1 MFRLFQKKTTTSTS
15 TLDDRMLGKEDILDT
30 YLLYM
35 KQRGNSR
42 SVLRGRLEALLQ
54 AYNPQCGKNLTGSFP
69 LGIYIDEHCSDE
81 KLQEIQEITGFKL
94 GEDPHDPFASV
105 YRHRRDMFQALLMY
119 RVKIEEIHNAYEG
132 ILECSSGFMNGAI
145 HVKNLNKEIMATV
158 AEKVDRVLF
167 LLLGDK
173 YDEKVSLVDLKKNF
187 GYPSISD
194 EELRE
199 MIIDEMPD

>member
-1 MFRLFQKKTTTSTS
+1 MFRLFNKDTS
-15 TLDDRMLGKEDILDT
+15 DDRMLGKEDILDT

-42 SVLRGRLEALLQ
+42 SFLRERLQALLR
-54 AYNPQCGKNLTGSFP
+54 AYNPQCGMNLLGYFP
-69 LGIYIDEHCSDE
+69 LGICIDEKCSDE

-94 GEDPHDPFASV
+94 GEDPHDPFADV
-105 YRHRRDMFQALLMY
+105 YRHRRDMFHALLMY
-119 RVKIEEIHNAYEG
+119 RVTIEGIHNAYEG
-132 ILECSSGFMNGAI
+132 IFECSSGFMNGAI
-145 HVKNLNKEIMATV
+145 HAKNLNKEIMAMV

-173 YDEKVSLVDLKKNF
+173 YDQQVSLVDLKKNY
-187 GYPSISD
+187 GYPQISD
-194 EELRE
+194 EQLRE

>member
-1 MFRLFQKKTTTSTS
+1 MFGLFKKKTATSTS
-15 TLDDRMLGKEDILDT
+15 PTDDRMLGKEDILET

-35 KQRGNSR
+35 KQHGNSR

-54 AYNPQCGKNLTGSFP
+54 AYNPQCGKNLAGNFP
-69 LGIYIDEHCSDE
+69 LEIYIDENCSDE
-81 KLQEIQEITGFKL
+81 KLQQIQEITGFDL
-94 GEDPHDPFASV
+94 GETPHDPFAGV
-105 YRHRRDMFQALLMY
+105 YRQRRDMFHALLMY

-132 ILECSSGFMNGAI
+132 IFECPSGFMNGAI
-145 HVKNLNKEIMATV
+145 HAKNLNKEIMAMV
-158 AEKVDRVLF
+158 AEKVDSVLF

-194 EELRE
+194 EQLRE
-199 MIIDEMPD
+199 MIFDEMPD

>member
-1 MFRLFQKKTTTSTS
+1 MFGLFQKKTTTSTI
-15 TLDDRMLGKEDILDT
+15 DDRMLGKEDILDT
-30 YLLYM
+30 YLQYM

-54 AYNPQCGKNLTGSFP
+54 AYNPQCGKNLTGNFP
-69 LGIYIDEHCSDE
+69 LGIYIDENCSDE
-81 KLQEIQEITGFKL
+81 KLQQIQEITGFDL
-94 GEDPHDPFASV
+94 RESPHDPFADV
-105 YRHRRDMFQALLMY
+105 YRQRRDMFHALLMY
-119 RVKIEEIHNAYEG
+119 RVKVAEIHNAYEG
-132 ILECSSGFMNGAI
+132 IFECTSGFMNGAI
-145 HVKNLNKEIMATV
+145 HAKNLNKDIMVMV

-173 YDEKVSLVDLKKNF
+173 YDEKVSLADLTKNY
-187 GYPSISD
+187 GYPSVTD

>member
-1 MFRLFQKKTTTSTS
+1 MFRLFNKDTS
-15 TLDDRMLGKEDILDT
+15 DDRMLGKEDILDT

-42 SVLRGRLEALLQ
+42 SFLRERLQALLR
-54 AYNPQCGKNLTGSFP
+54 AYNPQCGMNILGNFP
-69 LGIYIDEHCSDE
+69 IGIYIDENCSNE

-105 YRHRRDMFQALLMY
+105 YRHRRDMFHALLMY
-119 RVKIEEIHNAYEG
+119 RVTMEGIHNAYEG
-132 ILECSSGFMNGAI
+132 IFECSSGFMNGAI
-145 HVKNLNKEIMATV
+145 HAKNLNKEIMAMV

-173 YDEKVSLVDLKKNF
+173 YDQQVSLVDLKKNY
-187 GYPSISD
+187 GYPQISD
-194 EELRE
+194 EQLRE

>member
-1 MFRLFQKKTTTSTS
+1 MFRLFNKQTS
-15 TLDDRMLGKEDILDT
+15 DDRMLGKEDILDT
-30 YLLYM
+30 FLLYM

-42 SVLRGRLEALLQ
+42 SVLRRRLEALLQ

>member
-1 MFRLFQKKTTTSTS
+1 MFRLFNKQTS
-15 TLDDRMLGKEDILDT
+15 DDRMQGKEDILDT

-42 SVLRGRLEALLQ
+42 SVLKGRLEALLR
-54 AYNPQCGKNLTGSFP
+54 AYNTKGGKNPSQDFP
-69 LGIYIDEHCSDE
+69 LGVLIDENCSDE
-81 KLQEIQEITGFKL
+81 KVKQIQEITGFEL
-94 GEDPHDPFASV
+94 AEDPRYPFSSV
-105 YRHRRDMFQALLMY
+105 YEQRRDMFHALLMY

-132 ILECSSGFMNGAI
+132 ILECTTGFMNGAI
-145 HVKNLNKEIMATV
+145 HAKNLNKEIITLV

-173 YDEKVSLVDLKKNF
+173 YDATVSLADLKKNY
-187 GYPSISD
+187 GYPQISD
-194 EELRE
+194 EQLRE

>member
-1 MFRLFQKKTTTSTS
+1 MFRLFNKETS
-15 TLDDRMLGKEDILDT
+15 DDRMLGKEDILDT

-35 KQRGNSR
+35 KQCGNSR

-54 AYNPQCGKNLTGSFP
+54 AYNPQRGKNLTADFP
-69 LGIYIDEHCSDE
+69 LGIYIDEHCSNE

-105 YRHRRDMFQALLMY
+105 YRHRRDMFHALLMY

-132 ILECSSGFMNGAI
+132 IFECSSGFMNGAI
-145 HVKNLNKEIMATV
+145 HAKNLNKEIMAMV
-158 AEKVDRVLF
+158 AKKVDHVLF

-173 YDEKVSLVDLKKNF
+173 YDETVSLADLKKNY
-187 GYPSISD
+187 GYPQISD
-194 EELRE
+194 EQLRE

>member
-1 MFRLFQKKTTTSTS
+1 MFRLFNKDTS
-15 TLDDRMLGKEDILDT
+15 DDRMLGKEDILDT

-42 SVLRGRLEALLQ
+42 SFLRERLQALLR
-54 AYNPQCGKNLTGSFP
+54 AYNPQCGMNILGNFP
-69 LGIYIDEHCSDE
+69 IGIYIDENCSNE

-105 YRHRRDMFQALLMY
+105 YRHRRNMFHALLMY
-119 RVKIEEIHNAYEG
+119 RVTMEGIHNAYEG
-132 ILECSSGFMNGAI
+132 IFECSSGFMNGAI
-145 HVKNLNKEIMATV
+145 HAKNLNKEIMAMV

-173 YDEKVSLVDLKKNF
+173 YDQQVSLVDLKKNY
-187 GYPSISD
+187 GYPQISD
-194 EELRE
+194 EQLRE

>member
-1 MFRLFQKKTTTSTS
+1 MFRLFNKKSS
-15 TLDDRMLGKEDILDT
+15 ADRMLGKEDILDT

-35 KQRGNSR
+35 KQCGNSR
-42 SVLRGRLEALLQ
+42 GVLKRRLDALLC
-54 AYNPQCGKNLTGSFP
+54 AYNPDCEKNATNDFP
-69 LGIYIDEHCSDE
+69 LGIFIDQNCSDE

-105 YRHRRDMFQALLMY
+105 YRHRRDMFHALLMY

-132 ILECSSGFMNGAI
+132 IFECSSGFMNGSI
-145 HVKNLNKEIMATV
+145 HANNLNKEIMTMV
-158 AEKVDRVLF
+158 ADKVDRVLF

-173 YDEKVSLVDLKKNF
+173 YDEKVSLVDLKKNY

>member
-1 MFRLFQKKTTTSTS
+1 MFRLFNKKTS
-15 TLDDRMLGKEDILDT
+15 DDGMLGKEDILDT

-54 AYNPQCGKNLTGSFP
+54 AYNPQCGKNLSSNFP
-69 LGIYIDEHCSDE
+69 IGIYIDENCSNE

-105 YRHRRDMFQALLMY
+105 YRHRRDMFHALLMY
-119 RVKIEEIHNAYEG
+119 RVTIEGIHNAYEG
-132 ILECSSGFMNGAI
+132 IFECSSGFMNGAI
-145 HVKNLNKEIMATV
+145 HAKNLNKEIMAMV

-173 YDEKVSLVDLKKNF
+173 YDQQVSLVKLKKNY
-187 GYPSISD
+187 GYPQISD
-194 EELRE
+194 EQLRE

>member
-1 MFRLFQKKTTTSTS
+1 MFGLFQKKTTTSTI
-15 TLDDRMLGKEDILDT
+15 DDRMLGKEDILDT
-30 YLLYM
+30 YLQYM

-54 AYNPQCGKNLTGSFP
+54 AYNPQCGKNLTGNFP
-69 LGIYIDEHCSDE
+69 LGIYIDENCSDE
-81 KLQEIQEITGFKL
+81 KLQQIHEITGFDL
-94 GEDPHDPFASV
+94 RESPHDPFADV
-105 YRHRRDMFQALLMY
+105 YRQRRDMFHALLMY
-119 RVKIEEIHNAYEG
+119 RVKVAEIHNAYEG
-132 ILECSSGFMNGAI
+132 IFECTSGFMNGAI
-145 HVKNLNKEIMATV
+145 HAKNLNKDIMVMV

-173 YDEKVSLVDLKKNF
+173 YDEKVSLADLTKNY
-187 GYPSISD
+187 GYPSVTD

>member
-1 MFRLFQKKTTTSTS
+1 
-15 TLDDRMLGKEDILDT
+15 MLGKEDILDT
-30 YLLYM
+30 YLQYM

-54 AYNPQCGKNLTGSFP
+54 AYNPQCGKNLTGNFP
-69 LGIYIDEHCSDE
+69 LGIYIDENCSDE
-81 KLQEIQEITGFKL
+81 KLQQIHEITGFDL
-94 GEDPHDPFASV
+94 RESPHDPFADV
-105 YRHRRDMFQALLMY
+105 YRQRRDMFHALLMY
-119 RVKIEEIHNAYEG
+119 RVKVAEIHNAYEG
-132 ILECSSGFMNGAI
+132 IFECTSGFMNGAI
-145 HVKNLNKEIMATV
+145 HAKNLNKDIMVMV

-173 YDEKVSLVDLKKNF
+173 YDEKVSLADLTKNY
-187 GYPSISD
+187 GYPSVTD

>member
-1 MFRLFQKKTTTSTS
+1 MFGLFQKKTTTSTS
-15 TLDDRMLGKEDILDT
+15 TIDDRMLGKEDILDT

-35 KQRGNSR
+35 KQHGNSR

-54 AYNPQCGKNLTGSFP
+54 AYNPQRGKNLTADFP
-69 LGIYIDEHCSDE
+69 LGIYIDEHCSNE
-81 KLQEIQEITGFKL
+81 KLQEIQEITGFDL
-94 GEDPHDPFASV
+94 RESPHDPFADV
-105 YRHRRDMFQALLMY
+105 YRQRRDMFHALLMY
-119 RVKIEEIHNAYEG
+119 RVKFAEIHNAYEG
-132 ILECSSGFMNGAI
+132 IFECTSGFMNGAI
-145 HVKNLNKEIMATV
+145 HAKNLNKEIMVMV

-173 YDEKVSLVDLKKNF
+173 YDEKVSLADLTKNY
-187 GYPSISD
+187 GYPTVSD

>member
-1 MFRLFQKKTTTSTS
+1 MFRLFNKDTS
-15 TLDDRMLGKEDILDT
+15 DDRMLGKEDILDT

-42 SVLRGRLEALLQ
+42 SFLRERLQALLR
-54 AYNPQCGKNLTGSFP
+54 AYNPQCGMNILGNFP
-69 LGIYIDEHCSDE
+69 IGIYIDENCSNE

-105 YRHRRDMFQALLMY
+105 YRHRRDMFHALLMY
-119 RVKIEEIHNAYEG
+119 RVTIEGIHNAYEG
-132 ILECSSGFMNGAI
+132 IFECSSGFMNGAI
-145 HVKNLNKEIMATV
+145 HAKNLNKEIMAMV

-173 YDEKVSLVDLKKNF
+173 YDQQVSLVELKNY
-187 GYPSISD
+187 GYPQISD
-194 EELRE
+194 EQLRE